1 MPSRLRAPG
10 RPWPSP
16 PASFQARS
24 RMGTPAPRSAVRAV
38 LPGRGDEI
46 SQIKGGHPHGPVR
59 FHEQPRLLRAL
70 CHLQEVVGKCMG
82 AADRLPLTLHAGR
95 PQTTDGGQGTR
106 AGQDHPEV
114 PQRQRGGLGLAHM
127 GQMVHDRCQPWV
139 EPCLAKHGFPPCGC
153 GSLHTPQS
161 AVGREVTSPA
171 FQKTSP
177 CKSPLPPPDPTRGVF
192 GPKEQVRNQSG
203 STSFASA
210 VRGTRRPAAWYQ
222 GEAGGTGGTGRG
234 RHEGIGYGGYDSTTL
249 VYCRGPVRN

>member
-82 AADRLPLTLHAGR
+82 AADRLLLALHAGR

-106 AGQDHPEV
+106 AARTIPKFHSANTV
-114 PQRQRGGLGLAHM
+114 VWGLLTYM

-171 FQKTSP
+171 FQKNL
-177 CKSPLPPPDPTRGVF
+177 PL
-192 GPKEQVRNQSG
+192 
-203 STSFASA
+203 
-210 VRGTRRPAAWYQ
+210 
-222 GEAGGTGGTGRG
+222 
-234 RHEGIGYGGYDSTTL
+234 
-249 VYCRGPVRN
+249 